1 MQKVPL
7 GITQLFVLLCQAFGL
22 IIAAYASTVSG
33 SLIGVILASFG
44 TGMGSVNI
52 LALATHF
59 PKETVKSWS
68 TGWGAAGIVASFCY
82 AAFTEAHLANLSIK
96 TTLLFM
102 LGSPILYAT
111 AYWIIL
117 EMPKTVHQVKIFNFK
132 SYYIHNIKV
141 APAVKTFSPP
151 LADTG
156 EMALEQE
163 KEERKKNLGYLEKLN
178 LFVIFKKYT
187 VPLFFVYFGQYLI
200 NQGIVSPLK
209 TVFSPK
215 VGISST
221 LFVQ

>member
-1 MQKVPL
+1 MQKVPF
-7 GITQLFVLLCQAFGL
+7 GITQLFVILCQAFGL
-22 IIAAYASTVSG
+22 IIAAYASTVSA

-68 TGWGAAGIVASFCY
+68 TGWGGAGIVASFCY

-96 TTLLFM
+96 TTVLFM
-102 LGSPILYAT
+102 LGSPILYAI

-132 SYYIHNIKV
+132 TYYVHNIKV
-141 APAVKTFSPP
+141 AVVKPFPPP
-151 LADTG
+151 LADTC
-156 EMALEQE
+156 EMAFEPE

-200 NQGIVSPLK
+200 NQGIRKPLDENCLG
-209 TVFSPK
+209 P
-215 VGISST
+215 
-221 LFVQ
+221 